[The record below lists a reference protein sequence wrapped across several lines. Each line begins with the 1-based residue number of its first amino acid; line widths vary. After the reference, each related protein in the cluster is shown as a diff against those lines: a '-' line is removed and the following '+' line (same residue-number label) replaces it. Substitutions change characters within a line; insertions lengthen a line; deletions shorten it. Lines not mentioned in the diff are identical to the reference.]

1 MLIAGRAWTRT
12 LRLFV
17 LVRRD
22 LGQKRTAIFLQA
34 GLDDPNQ
41 VDPTGESFLKAHE
54 HFLDP
59 PAGYAPLIFP
69 NRDGCGFGGVSGFRG
84 LRKIT
89 LFDQLHEA
97 EHVAT
102 GLLKQ
107 FTKRD
112 EGDNW
117 HAGVLSESIGAA
129 CYDNWNNSARLGAG
143 IENPLEM
150 RSVILIQ
157 MIRHRSQLIAGISH
171 RSFK

>member
-1 MLIAGRAWTRT
+1 
-12 LRLFV
+12 
-17 LVRRD
+17 
-22 LGQKRTAIFLQA
+22 LQA

-89 LFDQLHEA
+89 LFGQLHEA

-107 FTKRD
+107 FTKQLLGRRIY
-112 EGDNW
+112 GLW
-117 HAGVLSESIGAA
+117 TARGTLPRWGVLRS
-129 CYDNWNNSARLGAG
+129 NTRSA
-143 IENPLEM
+143 
-150 RSVILIQ
+150 
-157 MIRHRSQLIAGISH
+157 
-171 RSFK
+171 